1 MEYTSG
7 RKSALAALGLV
18 LLPASMAL
26 PGWPRSGTIIQ
37 GDAIQFDQSTW
48 EENLERPNAT
58 GSFPITGF
66 DISKAFTSPPQTV
79 DGWELAVNVTSSISD
94 ADTLNPGNATGQVY
108 TGTSIYLRAPD
119 DVIAALDP
127 DTAADNTTWKICVT
141 VMTGGPGED
150 DTSSADN
157 GTCSSL
163 SSQCISDFQDAYA
176 DQFAKLQDC
185 YRQPSIPDSCGDSL
199 SQANLTTQQYALD
212 HLNGTEVFVTASGPH
227 DGDDNTAYDN
237 AVKTV
242 WPVLVVW
249 GWNTRADVS
258 DGTKPTVQ
266 LTCARANHTGDG
278 SDSSASMASRSHGP
292 VTITFAIAVLA
303 AVILF

>member
-1 MEYTSG
+1 MEPTIG
-7 RKSALAALGLV
+7 RKSALKALGV
-18 LLPASMAL
+18 AFLPTSLAL

-37 GDAIQFDQSTW
+37 GDAFQFDQSTW

-94 ADTLNPGNATGQVY
+94 ADTLNPGNSTGQVY

-127 DTAADNTTWKICVT
+127 DTAADDTTWKICVT
-141 VMTGGPGED
+141 VMTGSTED
-150 DTSSADN
+150 DTSAADN
-157 GTCSSL
+157 GTCTSL
-163 SSQCISDFQDAYA
+163 SSQCVADFQDAYA

-185 YRQPSIPDSCGDSL
+185 YRQPPTPDSCGDSL
-199 SQANLTTQQYALD
+199 NQANLTTQR
-212 HLNGTEVFVTASGPH
+212 PH
-227 DGDDNTAYDN
+227 DAGDDTAYDN

-249 GWNTRADVS
+249 GWNTRANVS
-258 DGTKPTVQ
+258 DDTKPTVQ
-266 LTCARANHTGDG
+266 LTCARANNTGDG
-278 SDSSASMASRSHGP
+278 NDSSPSVASRSHGAAA
-292 VTITFAIAVLA
+292 IAFAIAGLA
-303 AVILF
+303 AIILL

>member
-1 MEYTSG
+1 MEPTIG
-7 RKSALAALGLV
+7 RKSALVALGTAF
-18 LLPASMAL
+18 LPTSLAL

-37 GDAIQFDQSTW
+37 GDAFQFDQSTW

-66 DISKAFTSPPQTV
+66 DISKAFTSPPPTV
-79 DGWELAVNVTSSISD
+79 DGWELAINVTSSISD
-94 ADTLNPGNATGQVY
+94 ADTLNPGNSTGQVY

-127 DTAADNTTWKICVT
+127 DTAADDTTWKICVT
-141 VMTGGPGED
+141 VMTGGTED
-150 DTSSADN
+150 DTSAADN
-157 GTCSSL
+157 GTCTSL
-163 SSQCISDFQDAYA
+163 SSQCVADFQDAYA

-185 YRQPSIPDSCGDSL
+185 YRQPPTPDSCGNSL
-199 SQANLTTQQYALD
+199 NQANLTTQQYAID

-227 DGDDNTAYDN
+227 DAGDNTAYDN

-249 GWNTRADVS
+249 GWNTRANVS
-258 DGTKPTVQ
+258 DDTKPTVQ
-266 LTCARANHTGDG
+266 LTCARANNTGDG
-278 SDSSASMASRSHGP
+278 SDSSASVASRSHGAAA
-292 VTITFAIAVLA
+292 IAFAIAGLA
-303 AVILF
+303 AIILL